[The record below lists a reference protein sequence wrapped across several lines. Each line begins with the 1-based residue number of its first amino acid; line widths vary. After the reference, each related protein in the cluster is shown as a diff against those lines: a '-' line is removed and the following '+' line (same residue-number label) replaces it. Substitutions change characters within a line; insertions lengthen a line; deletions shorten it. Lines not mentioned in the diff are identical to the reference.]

1 MKMNSLFVKVWVREL
16 KRISRDPVYLFFM
29 FIGPIIAFSLVSL
42 IFSSNTPSKLPV
54 GIVDLDHTNLSEKI
68 TRMTNAASIAAVDRN
83 YLSLTE
89 AYKALVC
96 GKIDAIIC
104 IPDGTEK
111 NILSGR
117 SSRIAVYINNEY
129 LIKGGLL
136 SSGIQKVLGTIS
148 AGIRLQSHLMNGS
161 SGQQAFAEVLPVQL
175 RPVLLFNPYTSYS
188 YYLTILLVPVM
199 LTVFI
204 LFGTLYA
211 LGTELQYGTGPEWLE
226 AAGSNIL
233 TALSGKLI
241 TYTVF
246 FCFLALLMD
255 LILFSVLGLPL
266 RGHFLLILAGEFG
279 MILSYEFMA
288 IFIIALAR
296 NLRLGLSVAS
306 AYTMLALTYAGLT
319 FPLLGM
325 PVIAKVISRIFP
337 FTYWLN
343 LFVGQSLR
351 GEPASN
357 GLIQL
362 FYLFGFIFLGCCL
375 IPGFNYMLKTEK
387 YWGRI

>member
-1 MKMNSLFVKVWVREL
+1 
-16 KRISRDPVYLFFM
+16 
-29 FIGPIIAFSLVSL
+29 VS
-42 IFSSNTPSKLPV
+42 
-54 GIVDLDHTNLSEKI
+54 
-68 TRMTNAASIAAVDRN
+68 
-83 YLSLTE
+83 
-89 AYKALVC
+89 

-104 IPDGTEK
+104 IPGGTEK

-117 SSRIAVYINNEY
+117 SSKIAVYINNEY

-161 SGQQAFAEVLPVQL
+161 NNRQAFAEIMPVQL

-188 YYLTILLVPVM
+188 YYLTILLMPVM

-226 AAGSNIL
+226 AAGSDIM
-233 TALSGKLI
+233 TALAGKLI

-246 FCFLALLMD
+246 FCFLSLLMD

-266 RGHFLLILAGEFG
+266 KGHFLLILAGEFG

-319 FPLLGM
+319 FPLIGM
-325 PVIAKVISRIFP
+325 PVIAKVISRFFP

-351 GEPASN
+351 GESASN

-362 FYLFGFIFLGCCL
+362 FYLVGFIFLGCCL
-375 IPGFNYMLKTEK
+375 IPRFNYMLKTEK